1 MKRNEWSFEYTAAK
15 LAEAAEAKRALH
27 YERLQRLQ
35 WWEEKKV
42 EVTKQVG
49 DRGIEVHDS
58 VASGYSN
65 TATGIMPMI
74 QIDSGLQRDLCECQN
89 KIQEHG
95 KKVRDY
101 AGWVQVLRGNPEAR
115 LSLEHDDYLFFFG
128 E

>member
-1 MKRNEWSFEYTAAK
+1 MKRNEWSFEYTAAT
-15 LAEAAEAKRALH
+15 LADAAEAKRAH
-27 YERLQRLQ
+27 HQDRLQ
-35 WWEEKKV
+35 WWEVKKV
-42 EVTKQVG
+42 EVTKSVG

-101 AGWVQVLRGNPEAR
+101 AGWVQVLRAQPEAR
-115 LSLEHDDYLFFFG
+115 LSLEHDDFLFFFG